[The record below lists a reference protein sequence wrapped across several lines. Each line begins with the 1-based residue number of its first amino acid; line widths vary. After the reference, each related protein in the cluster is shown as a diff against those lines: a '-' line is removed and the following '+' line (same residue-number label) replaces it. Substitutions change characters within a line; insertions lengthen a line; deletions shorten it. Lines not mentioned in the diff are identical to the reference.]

1 VRAVDQSA
9 RDTAIDPT
17 KSFCVSAPAG
27 SGKTELLT
35 QRLLALLA
43 RVERPE
49 QVLAITFTRKAASE
63 MSMRLLEKLEQ
74 ARMGATVTAEH
85 ERHTRQLAK
94 ALLAHAEQRQWRLDQ
109 TTLNIRTIDSLCHE
123 LTRQMPILSGLGG
136 LVEAVDNAQPLYE
149 EAVREFLSQAGE
161 GDVGRRII
169 QLLAHFDNRWS
180 KVSELLVAMLGRRG
194 DWGQLIQKGQDPS
207 AAEATILATMRDL
220 SGHRIANIAH
230 HLSADLDALLDAVN
244 QAREH
249 LEEPPLTLTA
259 DVESL
264 ADWQAMVRW
273 LLTSQF
279 EWRKPG
285 GVNAKLGF
293 PPKSPHKAAFV
304 SVLESISGNEAL
316 REALIELVHLPQ
328 LHGDSGAWERVVLVA
343 SLLPVLQAHLL
354 LVFQRSGAVDHTHI
368 ALAAIQALGSDEFPT
383 QLAQRLDYQLEHILV
398 DEFQD
403 TSASQAELLRRLM
416 RGWEEHNATGAA
428 PRTVFVVGDA
438 MQSIYGFRYADVSLF
453 LNAMRGQL
461 AGVSLE
467 PLTLTQNFRS
477 RPEVVGWV
485 NDRFSSLFA
494 SEDDPGFGRVKH
506 VQADAI
512 PVESDSED
520 AGVRLAIIQAE
531 SDEVEAHYIAQEIA
545 LLRRRYPS
553 QTVAV
558 LVRAKT
564 HASFIGDALTELN
577 IPYTSD
583 AIQSLL
589 HEPVVTDLMSVCR
602 WLANPADMVAALAL
616 LTGPWCGIALS
627 SISLLLAEHD
637 ERPLELMSALEK
649 PPANVNTED
658 LARLHHLREALSW
671 AETKRD
677 RLSLPVWIEQIW
689 LRLGGAY
696 TARTRDMRCVEAF
709 LSALRRAEQIGAGL
723 DIGWLERELGGMAME
738 SPGDVDAVRIM
749 TLHKAKGLEFD
760 TVLMPYLHKRT
771 RGLQGD
777 LIRWHWH
784 HKTQPPGLL
793 IAANDEIKTSD
804 SLYNYLSFLQKK
816 KDREELKRLL
826 YVGITRAKCQ
836 CILSGTLEW
845 EGDNPPPKP
854 PAGSL
859 LEVLLEGAGVNK
871 TKVITNADLIPV
883 ETPLLSDT
891 MAGAEGR
898 GRLAQARLRSGEY
911 APELST
917 GRQLAEPLHA
927 DEHRTERLIGTIT
940 HRVLELLASAETLPM
955 PDDPQIAVWIERNTQ
970 RLVLRPDRT
979 QIICQRVQWLVAQTL
994 SCDIGQWILSSH
1006 PDSGVE
1012 MSLSCIEESEVKRY
1026 VIDRTFLNVSDGIR
1040 WVIDYKT
1047 GEPAAGEDLSAFEA
1061 RQTELYQG
1069 QLHQYAHLLERYFAS
1084 SEAPIK
1090 TALYFP
1096 ATQRLVECS

>member
-1 VRAVDQSA
+1 MRAVDQSA

-43 RVERPE
+43 RVKRPE

-63 MSMRLLEKLEQ
+63 MSIRLLEKLEQ
-74 ARMGATVTAEH
+74 ARIGTPITAEH
-85 ERHTRQLAK
+85 ERYTRQLATD
-94 ALLAHAEQRQWRLDQ
+94 LLAHAEQRQWRLDQ

-149 EAVREFLSQAGE
+149 EAVSEFLSQAGE

-194 DWGQLIQKGQDPS
+194 DWGQLIQTGQDPA
-207 AAEATILATMRDL
+207 AAEAVISATMRDL
-220 SGHRIANIAH
+220 SAHRIANIAH
-230 HLSADLDALLDAVN
+230 LLSADLDALLDAVN

-249 LEEPPLTLTA
+249 LEEPPLTLTH

-264 ADWQAMVRW
+264 SDWQAMVRW

-285 GVNAKLGF
+285 GINAKLGF
-293 PPKSPHKAAFV
+293 PPKSPHKATFV

-316 REALIELVHLPQ
+316 REALIDLAHLP
-328 LHGDSGAWERVVLVA
+328 LLDSDIGAWERVVLVA

-368 ALAAIQALGSDEFPT
+368 ALAAIQALGSDEYPT
-383 QLAQRLDYQLEHILV
+383 QLAQRVDYQLEHILV

-416 RGWEEHNATGAA
+416 RGWEEHNASGAA

-477 RPEVVGWV
+477 RPEVVSWV

-494 SEDDPGFGRVKH
+494 GEDDPSFGQVKH
-506 VQADAI
+506 VHADAI
-512 PVESDSED
+512 PVEPDSED
-520 AGVRLAIIQAE
+520 AGVRLAIIRAE
-531 SDEVEAHYIAQEIA
+531 GDKGEAQYIAQEIA

-564 HASFIGDALTELN
+564 HASLVGDALTELN
-577 IPYTSD
+577 IPYTGD

-589 HEPVVTDLMSVCR
+589 QESVITDLMSVCR

-616 LTGPWCGIALS
+616 LTGPWCGITLS
-627 SISLLLAEHD
+627 SISMLLSEYD
-637 ERPLELMSALEK
+637 ERPLDLMSALQK
-649 PPANVNTED
+649 PPANINTED
-658 LARLHHLREALSW
+658 LARLHHLREALCW
-671 AETKRD
+671 AEAKRD

-689 LRLGGAY
+689 LRLGGAH
-696 TARTRDMRCVEAF
+696 TARARDQRCVEAF
-709 LSALRRAEQIGAGL
+709 LSALRQAEQIGAGL
-723 DIGWLERELGGMAME
+723 DPGWLERELGGMAME
-738 SPGDVDAVRIM
+738 STTDVDVVRIM

-760 TVLMPYLHKRT
+760 NVLMPYLHKRT
-771 RGLQGD
+771 RGLHGD

-784 HKTQPPGLL
+784 HETQPSGLL
-793 IAANDEIKTSD
+793 IAANDENKNLG

-816 KDREELKRLL
+816 KDKEELKRLL
-826 YVGITRAKCQ
+826 YVGITRAKRQ
-836 CILSGTLEW
+836 CILSGTLDW
-845 EGDNPPPKP
+845 EGDAALPKP

-859 LEVLLEGAGVNK
+859 LEVLLDGVAVQGTN
-871 TKVITNADLIPV
+871 VITSAHLAAA
-883 ETPLLSDT
+883 ETPLLSD
-891 MAGAEGR
+891 APADPEGR
-898 GRLAQARLRSGEY
+898 GRLAQARLGSGE
-911 APELST
+911 PMHEVST
-917 GRQLAEPLHA
+917 HQQLAEPLHA
-927 DEHRTERLIGTIT
+927 NEHRTERLIGTIT
-940 HRVLELLASAETLPM
+940 HRILELLAGAETLPT
-955 PDDPQIAVWIERNTQ
+955 PDDPQVAMWIERNAQSQVLTPDVTQ
-970 RLVLRPDRT
+970 A
-979 QIICQRVQWLVAQTL
+979 ICQRVQSLIAQTL
-994 SCDIGQWILSSH
+994 SCETGQWILSSH

-1012 MSLSCIEESEVKRY
+1012 MSLSCIEDSEVKRY
-1026 VIDRTFLNVSDGIR
+1026 VIDRTFLNVADGIR

-1047 GEPAAGEDLSAFEA
+1047 GEPADGEALSAFEA
-1061 RQTELYQG
+1061 RQTELYRD
-1069 QLHQYAHLLERYFAS
+1069 QLHQYAHLLARYYES

-1096 ATQRLVECS
+1096 ATQRLVECP

>member
-1 VRAVDQSA
+1 MRAVDQSA

-74 ARMGATVTAEH
+74 ARMGTTVTAEH

-207 AAEATILATMRDL
+207 AAEATISATMRDL

-293 PPKSPHKAAFV
+293 PPKSPHKAAFI

-316 REALIELVHLPQ
+316 REALIELLYLPQ
-328 LHGDSGAWERVVLVA
+328 LHGDIGAWERVVLVA

-512 PVESDSED
+512 PVESESED

-637 ERPLELMSALEK
+637 ERPLELLSALEK
-649 PPANVNTED
+649 PPANINTED

-689 LRLGGAY
+689 LRLGGAH

-898 GRLAQARLRSGEY
+898 GRLVQARLRSGEY

>member
-637 ERPLELMSALEK
+637 ERPLELLSALEK
-649 PPANVNTED
+649 PPANINTED

-689 LRLGGAY
+689 LRLGGAH

>member
-194 DWGQLIQKGQDPS
+194 DWGQLMQKGQDPS
-207 AAEATILATMRDL
+207 AAEATISATMRDL

-328 LHGDSGAWERVVLVA
+328 LHGDIGAWERVVLVA

-477 RPEVVGWV
+477 RPEVLGWV

-512 PVESDSED
+512 PVESESED

-637 ERPLELMSALEK
+637 ERPLELLSALEK
-649 PPANVNTED
+649 PPANINTED

-689 LRLGGAY
+689 LRLGGAH

-804 SLYNYLSFLQKK
+804 SIYNYLSFLQKK

>member
-1 VRAVDQSA
+1 MRAVDQSA

-207 AAEATILATMRDL
+207 AAEATISATMRDL
-220 SGHRIANIAH
+220 SGHRIANIGD

-328 LHGDSGAWERVVLVA
+328 LHGDIGAWERVVLVA

-649 PPANVNTED
+649 PPANINTED

-689 LRLGGAY
+689 LRLGGAH

-955 PDDPQIAVWIERNTQ
+955 PDDPQIAVWIERNAQ

-1012 MSLSCIEESEVKRY
+1012 MSLSCIEEGEVKRY

>member
-207 AAEATILATMRDL
+207 AAEATISATMRDL

-328 LHGDSGAWERVVLVA
+328 LHGDIGAWERVVLVA

-512 PVESDSED
+512 PVESESED

-564 HASFIGDALTELN
+564 HASFIGDALTERN

-637 ERPLELMSALEK
+637 ERPLELLSALEK
-649 PPANVNTED
+649 PPANINTED

-696 TARTRDMRCVEAF
+696 TARTRDMRCVEAL

>member
-1 VRAVDQSA
+1 MRAVDQSA

-637 ERPLELMSALEK
+637 ERPLELLSALEK
-649 PPANVNTED
+649 PPANINTED

-804 SLYNYLSFLQKK
+804 SIYNYLSFLQKK

>member
-649 PPANVNTED
+649 PPANINTED

>member
-1 VRAVDQSA
+1 MRAVDQSA

-637 ERPLELMSALEK
+637 ERPLELTSALEK
-649 PPANVNTED
+649 PPANINTED

-804 SLYNYLSFLQKK
+804 SLYNYLSFVQKK

>member
-1 VRAVDQSA
+1 MRPVDQSA

-194 DWGQLIQKGQDPS
+194 DWGQLMQKGQDPS

-328 LHGDSGAWERVVLVA
+328 LHGDIGAWERVVLVA

-637 ERPLELMSALEK
+637 ERPLELLSALEK
-649 PPANVNTED
+649 PPANINTED

-689 LRLGGAY
+689 LRLGGAH

-723 DIGWLERELGGMAME
+723 DLGWLERELGGMAME

-955 PDDPQIAVWIERNTQ
+955 PDDPQIAVWIERNAQ

>member
-1 VRAVDQSA
+1 MRAVDQSA

-207 AAEATILATMRDL
+207 AAEATISATMRDL
-220 SGHRIANIAH
+220 SGHRIGNIVH

-328 LHGDSGAWERVVLVA
+328 LHGDIGAWERVVLVA

-512 PVESDSED
+512 PVESESED

-637 ERPLELMSALEK
+637 ERPLELLSALEK
-649 PPANVNTED
+649 PPANINTED

-689 LRLGGAY
+689 LRLGGAH

-723 DIGWLERELGGMAME
+723 DIGWLERELGSMAME

-955 PDDPQIAVWIERNTQ
+955 PDDPQIAVWIERNAQ

-1012 MSLSCIEESEVKRY
+1012 MSLSCIEEGEVKRY

>member
-1 VRAVDQSA
+1 MRAVDQSA

-136 LVEAVDNAQPLYE
+136 LVEAADNAQPLYE

-220 SGHRIANIAH
+220 SAHRIANIAH

-328 LHGDSGAWERVVLVA
+328 LHGDIGAWERVVLVA

-545 LLRRRYPS
+545 LLRRRYPA

-602 WLANPADMVAALAL
+602 WLANRADMVAALAL

-649 PPANVNTED
+649 PPANINTED

-970 RLVLRPDRT
+970 RLVLGPDRT

>member
-637 ERPLELMSALEK
+637 ERPLELTSALEK
-649 PPANVNTED
+649 PPANINTED

-804 SLYNYLSFLQKK
+804 SLYNYLSFVQKK

-836 CILSGTLEW
+836 CILSGRLEW

>member
-1 VRAVDQSA
+1 
-9 RDTAIDPT
+9 
-17 KSFCVSAPAG
+17 
-27 SGKTELLT
+27 
-35 QRLLALLA
+35 
-43 RVERPE
+43 
-49 QVLAITFTRKAASE
+49 
-63 MSMRLLEKLEQ
+63 
-74 ARMGATVTAEH
+74 
-85 ERHTRQLAK
+85 
-94 ALLAHAEQRQWRLDQ
+94 
-109 TTLNIRTIDSLCHE
+109 
-123 LTRQMPILSGLGG
+123 
-136 LVEAVDNAQPLYE
+136 
-149 EAVREFLSQAGE
+149 
-161 GDVGRRII
+161 
-169 QLLAHFDNRWS
+169 
-180 KVSELLVAMLGRRG
+180 
-194 DWGQLIQKGQDPS
+194 
-207 AAEATILATMRDL
+207 
-220 SGHRIANIAH
+220 
-230 HLSADLDALLDAVN
+230 
-244 QAREH
+244 
-249 LEEPPLTLTA
+249 
-259 DVESL
+259 
-264 ADWQAMVRW
+264 
-273 LLTSQF
+273 
-279 EWRKPG
+279 
-285 GVNAKLGF
+285 
-293 PPKSPHKAAFV
+293 
-304 SVLESISGNEAL
+304 
-316 REALIELVHLPQ
+316 
-328 LHGDSGAWERVVLVA
+328 
-343 SLLPVLQAHLL
+343 
-354 LVFQRSGAVDHTHI
+354 
-368 ALAAIQALGSDEFPT
+368 
-383 QLAQRLDYQLEHILV
+383 
-398 DEFQD
+398 
-403 TSASQAELLRRLM
+403 
-416 RGWEEHNATGAA
+416 
-428 PRTVFVVGDA
+428 
-438 MQSIYGFRYADVSLF
+438 
-453 LNAMRGQL
+453 
-461 AGVSLE
+461 
-467 PLTLTQNFRS
+467 
-477 RPEVVGWV
+477 
-485 NDRFSSLFA
+485 
-494 SEDDPGFGRVKH
+494 
-506 VQADAI
+506 
-512 PVESDSED
+512 
-520 AGVRLAIIQAE
+520 
-531 SDEVEAHYIAQEIA
+531 
-545 LLRRRYPS
+545 
-553 QTVAV
+553 
-558 LVRAKT
+558 
-564 HASFIGDALTELN
+564 
-577 IPYTSD
+577 
-583 AIQSLL
+583 
-589 HEPVVTDLMSVCR
+589 
-602 WLANPADMVAALAL
+602 
-616 LTGPWCGIALS
+616 
-627 SISLLLAEHD
+627 
-637 ERPLELMSALEK
+637 
-649 PPANVNTED
+649 
-658 LARLHHLREALSW
+658 
-671 AETKRD
+671 
-677 RLSLPVWIEQIW
+677 
-689 LRLGGAY
+689 
-696 TARTRDMRCVEAF
+696 MRCVEAF

-970 RLVLRPDRT
+970 RLVLGPDRT

-1012 MSLSCIEESEVKRY
+1012 MSLSCIEEGEVKRY

>member
-1 VRAVDQSA
+1 MRAVDQSA

-207 AAEATILATMRDL
+207 AAEATISATMRDL

-512 PVESDSED
+512 PVESESED

-637 ERPLELMSALEK
+637 ERPLELLSALEK
-649 PPANVNTED
+649 PPANINTED

-689 LRLGGAY
+689 LRLGGAH

-955 PDDPQIAVWIERNTQ
+955 PDDPQIAVWIERNAQ

>member
-637 ERPLELMSALEK
+637 ERPLELTSALEK
-649 PPANVNTED
+649 PPANINTED

-836 CILSGTLEW
+836 CILSGRLEW

>member
-1 VRAVDQSA
+1 MRAVDQSA

-328 LHGDSGAWERVVLVA
+328 LHGDIGAWERVVLVA

-637 ERPLELMSALEK
+637 ERPLELLSALEK
-649 PPANVNTED
+649 PPANINTED

-689 LRLGGAY
+689 LRLGGAH

-955 PDDPQIAVWIERNTQ
+955 PDDPQIAVWIERNAQ

-1012 MSLSCIEESEVKRY
+1012 MSLSCIEEGEVKRY

>member
-1 VRAVDQSA
+1 MRAVDQSA

-136 LVEAVDNAQPLYE
+136 LVEAADNAQPLYE

-328 LHGDSGAWERVVLVA
+328 LHGDIGAWERVVLVA

-649 PPANVNTED
+649 PPANINTED

>member
-1 VRAVDQSA
+1 MRAVDQSA

-649 PPANVNTED
+649 PPANINTED

-836 CILSGTLEW
+836 CILSGRLEW

>member
-1 VRAVDQSA
+1 MRAVDQSA

-328 LHGDSGAWERVVLVA
+328 LHGDIGAWERVVLVA

-512 PVESDSED
+512 PAESESED

-649 PPANVNTED
+649 PPANINTED

-696 TARTRDMRCVEAF
+696 TARTRDMRCVEAL

-955 PDDPQIAVWIERNTQ
+955 PDDPQIAVWIERNAQ

>member
-328 LHGDSGAWERVVLVA
+328 LHGDIGAWERVVLVA

-494 SEDDPGFGRVKH
+494 SEDDPGVGRVKH

-649 PPANVNTED
+649 PPANINTED

-696 TARTRDMRCVEAF
+696 TARTRDMRCVEAL

>member
-1 VRAVDQSA
+1 MRAVDQSA

-637 ERPLELMSALEK
+637 ERPLELLSALEK
-649 PPANVNTED
+649 PPANINTED

>member
-328 LHGDSGAWERVVLVA
+328 LHGDIGAWERVVLVA

-512 PVESDSED
+512 PVESESED

-637 ERPLELMSALEK
+637 ERPLELTSALEK
-649 PPANVNTED
+649 PPANINTED

>member
-194 DWGQLIQKGQDPS
+194 DWGQLIQKGQDPF

-637 ERPLELMSALEK
+637 ERPLELLSALEK
-649 PPANVNTED
+649 PPANINTED

-689 LRLGGAY
+689 LRLGGAH

-955 PDDPQIAVWIERNTQ
+955 PDDPQIAVWIERNAQ

>member
-328 LHGDSGAWERVVLVA
+328 LHGDIGAWERVVLVA

-512 PVESDSED
+512 PVESESED

-649 PPANVNTED
+649 PPANINTED

-689 LRLGGAY
+689 LRLGGAH

-709 LSALRRAEQIGAGL
+709 LSALRCAEQIGAGL

>member
-1 VRAVDQSA
+1 MRAVDQSA

-637 ERPLELMSALEK
+637 ERPLELTSALEK
-649 PPANVNTED
+649 PPANINTED

>member
-637 ERPLELMSALEK
+637 ERPLELTSALEK
-649 PPANVNTED
+649 PPANINTED

>member
-1 VRAVDQSA
+1 MRAVDQSA

-74 ARMGATVTAEH
+74 ARMGTTVTAEH

-207 AAEATILATMRDL
+207 AAEATISATMRDL
-220 SGHRIANIAH
+220 SGHRIGNIVH

-293 PPKSPHKAAFV
+293 PPKSPHKAAFI

-316 REALIELVHLPQ
+316 REALIELLHLPQ
-328 LHGDSGAWERVVLVA
+328 LHGDIGAWERVVLVA

-383 QLAQRLDYQLEHILV
+383 QLGQRLDYQLEHILV

-512 PVESDSED
+512 PVESESED

-616 LTGPWCGIALS
+616 LTGPWCGIALP

-649 PPANVNTED
+649 PPANINTED

-689 LRLGGAY
+689 LRLGGAH

-871 TKVITNADLIPV
+871 MKVITNADLIPV

-898 GRLAQARLRSGEY
+898 GRLAQARVRSGEY

-1069 QLHQYAHLLERYFAS
+1069 QLHQYAHLLERYFAG